1 MEINELSGIL
11 NGYFSWN
18 KARMTCF
25 ACMLVSLF
33 KVRTVN
39 LSELACGFESEA
51 TIESRYKRIKRFFRE
66 FTICFTALAG
76 WVMTFFDFDQTPLYL
91 SIDRTNWQWGKQD
104 INILMLSIAYK
115 GIAIPLMWDLLP
127 KRGNSN
133 TTERIALLKRF
144 IEQFGKE
151 RVACLLA
158 DREFV
163 GNEWFSW
170 LRSEGISFC
179 IRIKS
184 NTQTSNSLGLDVN
197 VDALFYDLK
206 PGEQRKLRGER
217 RLWKQKVWLSALRLT
232 DGELLIVATDKE
244 VDSPIELY
252 GRRWEIET
260 LFSCLK
266 SRGFNFED
274 THITKPERIS
284 KLIALLSIGFCWAYK
299 VGEWRNE
306 QKAIKMKKHGRKE
319 VSIFRYGLDFLRDA
333 ALNAKQ
339 NILSLIGQVM
349 AFLSIEAPTEALI

>member
-1 MEINELSGIL
+1 VI
-11 NGYFSWN
+11 
-18 KARMTCF
+18 A
-25 ACMLVSLF
+25 
-33 KVRTVN
+33 
-39 LSELACGFESEA
+39 
-51 TIESRYKRIKRFFRE
+51 
-66 FTICFTALAG
+66 
-76 WVMTFFDFDQTPLYL
+76 FFDFEHTALHL
-91 SIDRTNWQWGKQD
+91 SIDRTNWRWGKQD

-115 GIAIPLMWDLLP
+115 GIAIPLMWDFLP

-144 IEQFGKE
+144 IKQFGKE
-151 RVACLLA
+151 RIACLLA

-163 GNEWFSW
+163 GNDWFSW

-206 PGEQRKLRGER
+206 PGEQRKLHGER
-217 RLWKQKVWLSALRLT
+217 KLWKQKVWLSALRLT
-232 DGELLIVATDKE
+232 NGELLIVATDKE
-244 VDSPIELY
+244 VNSPIELY

-306 QKAIKMKKHGRKE
+306 QKAIVIKKHGRKE
-319 VSIFRYGLDFLRDA
+319 VSIFRYGLDFLRDV
-333 ALNAKQ
+333 ALNARQ
-339 NILSLIGQVM
+339 NTMDLIHQVM
-349 AFLSIEAPTEALI
+349 AFLSIKAPPGDLI

>member
-1 MEINELSGIL
+1 MEINELNGIL
-11 NGYFSWN
+11 NGYFGWN

-25 ACMLVSLF
+25 ASILVSLF

-39 LSELACGFESEA
+39 LRELACGFESEA
-51 TIESRYKRIKRFFRE
+51 TIESRYKRIKRFFSE
-66 FTICFTALAG
+66 FTISFTVLSR

-91 SIDRTNWQWGKQD
+91 SIDRTNWQWGKHN

-133 TTERIALLKRF
+133 TAGRIALLKRF

-197 VDALFYDLK
+197 LDALFYDLK
-206 PGEQRKLRGER
+206 LGEQRKLSGER
-217 RLWKQKVWLSALRLT
+217 RLWKQRV
-232 DGELLIVATDKE
+232 
-244 VDSPIELY
+244 
-252 GRRWEIET
+252 
-260 LFSCLK
+260 
-266 SRGFNFED
+266 
-274 THITKPERIS
+274 
-284 KLIALLSIGFCWAYK
+284 
-299 VGEWRNE
+299 
-306 QKAIKMKKHGRKE
+306 
-319 VSIFRYGLDFLRDA
+319 
-333 ALNAKQ
+333 
-339 NILSLIGQVM
+339 
-349 AFLSIEAPTEALI
+349 